1 MAFAPL
7 LVRRSVWLLSVAVAV
22 TITAAFTAPPDH
34 VLRVCAD
41 PDDLPFSDSALRGFE
56 NKIAAVIARDLGD
69 SVSYVWWPNR
79 RGFIAHTLR
88 AGRCDLVIEAPKG
101 LDIVLTTKPYFRS
114 TYYFVTRHDHP
125 TKPTSLDDPILRKLR
140 IGVSMMGEDYA
151 LSPPGQALSQRGL
164 GTHLFGFQSYYD
176 PDHHPGDIVD
186 AVSTGTVDAAVVWG
200 PLAGYY
206 AKRSSV
212 PLDLIALPD
221 SDTVT
226 GFPMAYDVA
235 LGVRITDRALR
246 DTLNKVIDRQQPAID
261 SVLHD
266 FGIPTLSLPATPA
279 AHASQ

>member
-1 MAFAPL
+1 MAFAHKL
-7 LVRRSVWLLSVAVAV
+7 FRRSAWLVCATAAV
-22 TITAAFTAPPDH
+22 TTAAAFTAPPSH

-41 PDDLPFSDSALRGFE
+41 PDDLPFSDSALGGFE

-69 SVSYVWWPNR
+69 SVTYVWWPNR

-88 AGRCDLVIEAPKG
+88 VGRCDVVIEAPKG
-101 LDIVLTTKPYFRS
+101 LDIVLTTKPYYRS
-114 TYYFVTRHDHP
+114 TYYFVTRHDAA
-125 TKPTSLDDPILRKLR
+125 TKPSSLDDPILRKMH

-186 AVSTGTVDAAVVWG
+186 AVSTGKVDAAVVWG

-235 LGVRITDRALR
+235 LGVRITDREFR
-246 DTLNKVIDRQQPAID
+246 DTLNKVIDRRQAAID

-266 FGIPTLSLPATPA
+266 FGVPTLPLAAAPAPPT
-279 AHASQ
+279 SR